1 MMLLCG
7 IVLVCAL
14 QPSLTRSIAGALY
27 GGKSAAGENGDE
39 ELPDREADGADTAG
53 TWQEDGSPAGEK
65 DGQPSGGN
73 GTASGE
79 NASVPG
85 LDGVTAGD
93 NGYSAPDKD
102 ALRLPEKVADKTG
115 CQPVQEQ
122 AQEVAGEE
130 ADGLLSSLSV
140 GNTGDHLSFDTAM
153 YPYYGM
159 LDTQM
164 QSLYRQIYAN
174 ADSLQKS
181 FAPVVLTNVNQLKNV
196 FEAVCNDHPE
206 LFWLETGYSCKYR
219 QDGGCVEI
227 DLEFNRLANDLA
239 AAKTAFE
246 TQAQNLLSGAQGLGT
261 DYEKEKY
268 IHDALLTGV
277 EYNTA
282 AELNQSAYSAM
293 VNGQSVCAGYARAF
307 QYLLQ
312 RLGIPSYYCTGYSGE
327 NHAWNIVRLQEDY
340 YNVDSTWDDT
350 APPTYDY
357 FNRTDADYA
366 STHVRQGLSVYLP
379 ACNGTALRGLESS
392 QPKVIAGIS
401 SAAGA
406 DAAAVQETQP
416 SGESG
421 ETAET
426 APAATP
432 LPGPMTWTSSAGR
445 EQDSA
450 LDALAAA
457 GYGEGDVLTTMES
470 YYADCLE
477 QIAEAGSGQQQFTN
491 VISASL
497 WSSVERAYSD
507 GGYQTGYVK
516 EALKKLDMTDFAIQ
530 LQAQGIGGNTY
541 YVLYHNVST
550 W

>member
-27 GGKSAAGENGDE
+27 GGKNAAGENGDE
-39 ELPDREADGADTAG
+39 ELPVMEADGAGTAG
-53 TWQEDGSPAGEK
+53 TLQEDGSPAGEK
-65 DGQPSGGN
+65 DGRPSGGN
-73 GTASGE
+73 GTDSGE
-79 NASVPG
+79 KAAVSG
-85 LDGVTAGD
+85 LDGVTAVD
-93 NGYSAPDKD
+93 NGYNSPDKD

-115 CQPVQEQ
+115 YQPVQEQ

-130 ADGLLSSLSV
+130 ADGLVSSLSV
-140 GNTGDHLSFDTAM
+140 GNTGEHLSFDTAM

-181 FAPVVLTNVNQLKNV
+181 FAPVVPATVNQLKNV

-227 DLEFNRLANDLA
+227 DLEFNRLANDLT

-268 IHDALLTGV
+268 IHDALLTRV
-277 EYNTA
+277 EYNTT

-307 QYLLQ
+307 QYLMQ
-312 RLGIPSYYCTGYSGE
+312 RLGIPCYYCTGYSGE

-392 QPKVIAGIS
+392 QPKAIAGIAS
-401 SAAGA
+401 VTGPDAG
-406 DAAAVQETQP
+406 AVQETQP

-421 ETAET
+421 ETAGT

-432 LPGPMTWTSSAGR
+432 LPGPMTWTPSAGR
-445 EQDSA
+445 EEDSDS
-450 LDALAAA
+450 DALAAA
-457 GYGEGDVLTTMES
+457 GYGEEDVLTTMES

-477 QIAEAGSGQQQFTN
+477 QMTAAGSGQQQFTN

-497 WSSVERAYSD
+497 WSSIERAYSS
-507 GGYQTGYVK
+507 GGYQAGYVE

-541 YVLYHNVST
+541 YVLYHNIST

>member
-27 GGKSAAGENGDE
+27 GDKNAAGQDGDE
-39 ELPDREADGADTAG
+39 ELPVMEAGSADTTG
-53 TWQEDGSPAGEK
+53 TWQEDGSLAGEN

-79 NASVPG
+79 NAAVSG

-93 NGYSAPDKD
+93 NGYNAPDKD
-102 ALRLPEKVADKTG
+102 ALRLPEKVADKAG
-115 CQPVQEQ
+115 YQPVQEQ

-140 GNTGDHLSFDTAM
+140 GNTGEHLSFDTAM

-181 FAPVVLTNVNQLKNV
+181 FAPVVATTVNQLKNV

-219 QDGGCVEI
+219 QDGSCVEI
-227 DLEFNRLANDLA
+227 DLEFNRLANDLT

-246 TQAQNLLSGAQGLGT
+246 TQAQNLLSGAQGLRT

-268 IHDALLTGV
+268 IHDALLTRV

-307 QYLLQ
+307 QYLMQ
-312 RLGIPSYYCTGYSGE
+312 QLGIPCYYCTGYSGE

-357 FNRTDADYA
+357 FNCTDADYA
-366 STHVRQGLSVYLP
+366 STHVRQSLSVYLP

-392 QPKVIAGIS
+392 QPKVIAGIGS
-401 SAAGA
+401 TTGP

-432 LPGPMTWTSSAGR
+432 LPGPMTWTPSAGR
-445 EQDSA
+445 EEDSA
-450 LDALAAA
+450 SDALAAA

-477 QIAEAGSGQQQFTN
+477 QTAAAGSGQHQFTN
-491 VISASL
+491 VIPASL

-507 GGYQTGYVK
+507 GSYQNGYVK
-516 EALKKLDMTDFAIQ
+516 DALKKLDMTDFAIQ
-530 LQAQGIGGNTY
+530 LQAQGIAGNTY
-541 YVLYHNVST
+541 YVLYHNIST